1 MAAAPPPPP
10 PGLNYIAVISPVL
23 HSVLIGHSFLVL
35 FVPLVCGLLFFSTT
49 NTRRQPVFLLNIF
62 NICLAIAVGIM
73 LDYRGVWLTLDPLSN
88 FPYPFNLSIS
98 IMGIIQS
105 LLIDVILL
113 IRLVSVYP
121 RDLVGT
127 QRFVLIITLPVLL
140 KIGRF
145 INLVLLSKTLVAL
158 SSGPNAEATILQKW
172 AHAPYIKIEWFGQ
185 LIDVSYASS
194 LFLYKIWLHRKD
206 RGQVDSDG
214 GNNKVSFGYRL
225 KVLFYIATT
234 NFVVPALF
242 SLIQIITLYRETDQ
256 EVTNDIVLVNTNI
269 SVILVVFASIWA
281 GSWARSE
288 EIADGLPFHGH
299 APHGAA
305 TQTMT
310 GNRSMHFAVRS
321 LAARSTTGTGGTVD
335 LSSTRGVPSDANAS
349 VPMFISAEK
358 KGGEKAEIEEDMVS
372 STPGIPRSSDLPN
385 F

>member
-1 MAAAPPPPP
+1 MGKLTVMEGTPKASLPPS
-10 PGLNYIAVISPVL
+10 LK
-23 HSVLIGHSFLVL
+23 HLILPHTGY
-35 FVPLVCGLLFFSTT
+35 
-49 NTRRQPVFLLNIF
+49 NTP
-62 NICLAIAVGIM
+62 
-73 LDYRGVWLTLDPLSN
+73 T
-88 FPYPFNLSIS
+88 
-98 IMGIIQS
+98 
-105 LLIDVILL
+105 
-113 IRLVSVYP
+113 
-121 RDLVGT
+121 
-127 QRFVLIITLPVLL
+127 
-140 KIGRF
+140 
-145 INLVLLSKTLVAL
+145 
-158 SSGPNAEATILQKW
+158 
-172 AHAPYIKIEWFGQ
+172 
-185 LIDVSYASS
+185 
-194 LFLYKIWLHRKD
+194 
-206 RGQVDSDG
+206 
-214 GNNKVSFGYRL
+214 VSFGYRL

-305 TQTMT
+305 THTTT

-358 KGGEKAEIEEDMVS
+358 TGGEKLDIGELECTSCPWAELTAYDRGGHCILNAWHS
-372 STPGIPRSSDLPN
+372 SLARLA
-385 F
+385 